1 MQKYRI
7 TIFTK
12 LHIYYSRISITI
24 NKQTSST
31 SLKILHQ
38 KMLKI
43 FFTCHTALFLVVYND
58 PCKQSFSTFPEMLVH
73 TRLQERN
80 DPLRSFPE
88 REMVKDVRKK
98 EGTQP
103 DNSKWPA
110 FKCKTHRI
118 SLRVCCASGGS
129 DGFPWWGGE
138 FRETRGFAS
147 VFRGE
152 LRADS
157 QAAE

>member
-118 SLRVCCASGGS
+118 SLRVCCASGGRMDS
-129 DGFPWWGGE
+129 RGGE
-138 FRETRGFAS
+138 ESFEKREDSR